1 MLRGFAELYSLDKN
15 DMYVTEFAKSLDYAW
30 LHARDEYGLFGVD
43 YSGECCDPKK
53 MVVDAGCYGRN
64 VCTPCNLKL

>member
-1 MLRGFAELYSLDKN
+1 MASCKEMNMACLVWIIVENVATR
-15 DMYVTEFAKSLDYAW
+15 
-30 LHARDEYGLFGVD
+30 
-43 YSGECCDPKK
+43 K

>member
-1 MLRGFAELYSLDKN
+1 MHGFMQEMNMA
-15 DMYVTEFAKSLDYAW
+15 
-30 LHARDEYGLFGVD
+30 LFGVD

>member
-1 MLRGFAELYSLDKN
+1 MHGFMQEMNMACLVWIIVEN
-15 DMYVTEFAKSLDYAW
+15 E
-30 LHARDEYGLFGVD
+30 
-43 YSGECCDPKK
+43 K

>member
-1 MLRGFAELYSLDKN
+1 MVFCRYVTRFAELYSLDKN

-43 YSGECCDPKK
+43 YSGECCDPKN
-53 MVVDAGCYGRN
+53 GC
-64 VCTPCNLKL
+64 